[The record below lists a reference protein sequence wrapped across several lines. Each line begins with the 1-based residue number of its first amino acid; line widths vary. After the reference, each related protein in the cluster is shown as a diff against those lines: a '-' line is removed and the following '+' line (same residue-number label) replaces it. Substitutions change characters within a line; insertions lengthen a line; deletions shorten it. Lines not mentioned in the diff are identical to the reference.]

1 MSVSPFEISGGRIH
15 SKTDLNINLTVINHK
30 HDADMVYDN
39 IVLSVFFKN
48 ELILVGILPPF
59 HQEPGEKKIRVHESI
74 VASTGYVNN
83 WVVVSALTSPRSVK
97 FSVRMEFRI
106 KYFPGTS
113 LKKIRSSTVLCEDV
127 KIWISAGFGGWQHGR
142 PARGMQGLVGEGL
155 VLIYGLLNIS
165 VSMFLF

>member
-15 SKTDLNINLTVINHK
+15 AKTDLNINLTVINHK
-30 HDADMVYDN
+30 HDTDMVYDN
-39 IVLSVFFKN
+39 IVLSVFFKK

-74 VASTGYVNN
+74 AVSTGYVNN

-97 FSVRMEFRI
+97 FSVRMECRI

-113 LKKIRSSTVLCEDV
+113 LEKIRSATVLCEDV
-127 KIWISAGFGGWQHGR
+127 KIEFPPGLEAGTMAGQ
-142 PARGMQGLVGEGL
+142 PGECKVWL
-155 VLIYGLLNIS
+155 EKA
-165 VSMFLF
+165 